1 MKTRSVVALV
11 GMAISFAV
19 PTFAQ
24 EQNAVDQEV
33 RQQIEGYSVSGLRT
47 SC

>member
-1 MKTRSVVALV
+1 L
-11 GMAISFAV
+11 
-19 PTFAQ
+19 PTLAQ
-24 EQNAVDQEV
+24 EQKTISPEV